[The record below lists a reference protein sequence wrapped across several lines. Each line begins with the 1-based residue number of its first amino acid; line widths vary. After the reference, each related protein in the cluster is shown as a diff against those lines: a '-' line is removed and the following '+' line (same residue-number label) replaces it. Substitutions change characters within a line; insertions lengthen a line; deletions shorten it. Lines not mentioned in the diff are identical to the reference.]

1 MRTAITGAS
10 GNLGS
15 AVLRRLSHSHLDVG
29 APGAQP
35 EAPEL
40 LGISRRAPSPSPQL
54 PDQVPWLPL
63 DLTDADAETRLTT
76 AFTGLDAVVHLAW
89 QLQPAHDPERLDAVN
104 VEGTRRVVRA
114 AIAAG
119 VPHLVVASSVGAY
132 SPGPK
137 DRPVDESWPTDG
149 VERSQYSRQ
158 KAANERIL
166 DEAEAAHPDLVIT
179 RLRPALVFQAAAGAE
194 IKGLFLGRFFPSA
207 LAGRVHLPVIPLP
220 SAFRFQAVHADDV
233 AEAVAVA
240 LVHRPH
246 GGLNVAAEPML
257 TPDDLARALGAGR
270 AVPAPLAVVRA
281 LASATWHAR
290 LQPTEPGWIDLAA
303 SVPWMSTEKLTGLG
317 WRPAYSSTEALAE
330 IVSGIQQQHREP
342 AYPPLRGESQF

>member
-29 APGAQP
+29 SPGTEP
-35 EAPEL
+35 EVPEL
-40 LGISRRAPSPSPQL
+40 LGISRRAPGPSPRT
-54 PDQVPWLPL
+54 PGPERVPWLPL
-63 DLTDADAETRLTT
+63 DLTEPDAETRLVT

-89 QLQPAHDPERLDAVN
+89 QLQPAHDEERLDAVN

-137 DRPVDESWPTDG
+137 DRPVDESWPTEG

-158 KAANERIL
+158 KAAVERVL
-166 DEAEAAHPDLVIT
+166 DEAEAADPAVVIT
-179 RLRPALVFQAAAGAE
+179 RLRPSLVFQAAAGAE
-194 IKGLFLGRFFPSA
+194 IKGLFLGSLFPSA
-207 LAGRVHLPVIPLP
+207 LAGRVHLPVLPLP
-220 SAFRFQAVHADDV
+220 SSFRFQAVHADDV
-233 AEAVAVA
+233 AEAIAVA
-240 LVHRPH
+240 LTHRPR

-270 AVPAPLAVVRA
+270 SVPVPVPVVRA
-281 LASATWHAR
+281 LAAATWRAR

-303 SVPWMSTEKLTGLG
+303 SVPWMSTDKLRGLG
-317 WRPAYSSTEALAE
+317 WRPAYTSAEALAE
-330 IVSGIQQQHREP
+330 IVGGIRTQSRDA
-342 AYPPLRGESQF
+342 AYPPLRGES